1 MQKQLKNPIDSY
13 IKSKIEEEYS
23 SYIKEKPYDSLR
35 LNYKDFKPIYLNRFK
50 LRCFICMM
58 LISITILCL
67 ASYIYEMNPIM
78 ERMTMLN
85 NLVMIS
91 LFNLIVDIV
100 LLIVFIR
107 SYSIINDTYYH
118 TKNDLKEW
126 KTLSSNSFKLNSQK
140 FIYNEFDQLSQ
151 HSFILSL
158 MNIIALINLLSTIN
172 SFLNSF

>member
-1 MQKQLKNPIDSY
+1 MQKQLKNPIEIY
-13 IKSKIEEEYS
+13 LKSKIEDEYS

-78 ERMTMLN
+78 ERMIMIN
-85 NLVMIS
+85 NLVMLS
-91 LFNLIVDIV
+91 LFNFIIDVV
-100 LLIVFIR
+100 LLIAFIR

-140 FIYNEFDQLSQ
+140 LIYNEFDQLSQ

-158 MNIIALINLLSTIN
+158 MNIIAAINLLSTIN

>member
-1 MQKQLKNPIDSY
+1 MQKQLKNPIEIY
-13 IKSKIEEEYS
+13 LKSKIEEEYS

-35 LNYKDFKPIYLNRFK
+35 LNYKDFKPIYLKKFK
-50 LRCFICMM
+50 LRVFISMM

-78 ERMTMLN
+78 ERMIMLN

-91 LFNLIVDIV
+91 LFNLIVDVV

-107 SYSIINDTYYH
+107 SYSIINDNYYH

-140 FIYNEFDQLSQ
+140 LIYNEFDQLSQ

>member
-78 ERMTMLN
+78 ERMIMIN
-85 NLVMIS
+85 NLVMLS
-91 LFNLIVDIV
+91 LFNLIVDVV

-118 TKNDLKEW
+118 IKNDLKEW

-140 FIYNEFDQLSQ
+140 LIYNEFDQLSQ

-158 MNIIALINLLSTIN
+158 MNIIAAINLISTIN

>member
-1 MQKQLKNPIDSY
+1 MQKQLKNPIEIY
-13 IKSKIEEEYS
+13 LKSKIEEEYS

-91 LFNLIVDIV
+91 LFNLIVDVV

-140 FIYNEFDQLSQ
+140 LIYNEFDQLSQ
-151 HSFILSL
+151 HSFILTL
-158 MNIIALINLLSTIN
+158 MNIIAAINLISTIN

>member
-1 MQKQLKNPIDSY
+1 MQKQLKNPIEIY
-13 IKSKIEEEYS
+13 LKSKIEDEYS
-23 SYIKEKPYDSLR
+23 EYLKSSNYESLK

-67 ASYIYEMNPIM
+67 ASYLYEMNPIM

-91 LFNLIVDIV
+91 LFNLIVDV
-100 LLIVFIR
+100 VSLIVFIR

-140 FIYNEFDQLSQ
+140 LIYNEFDQLSQ

-158 MNIIALINLLSTIN
+158 MNIIASINLLSTIN
-172 SFLNSF
+172 GFLNVI

>member
-1 MQKQLKNPIDSY
+1 MQKQLKNPIEIY
-13 IKSKIEEEYS
+13 LKSKIEEEYS

-78 ERMTMLN
+78 ERMIMIN

-118 TKNDLKEW
+118 ITNDLKEW

-140 FIYNEFDQLSQ
+140 LIYNEFDQLSQ

-158 MNIIALINLLSTIN
+158 MNIIALINLISTIN

>member
-1 MQKQLKNPIDSY
+1 MQKQLKNPIEIY
-13 IKSKIEEEYS
+13 LKSKIEEAYS

-91 LFNLIVDIV
+91 LFNLIVDVV

-140 FIYNEFDQLSQ
+140 LIYNEFEQLSQ

-158 MNIIALINLLSTIN
+158 MNIIAAINLISTIN

>member
-1 MQKQLKNPIDSY
+1 MQKQLKNPIEIY
-13 IKSKIEEEYS
+13 LKSKIEEEYS

-78 ERMTMLN
+78 ERMIMIN
-85 NLVMIS
+85 NLVMLS
-91 LFNLIVDIV
+91 LFNLIVDVV

-140 FIYNEFDQLSQ
+140 LIYNEFDQLSQ

-158 MNIIALINLLSTIN
+158 MNIIAAINLISTIN

>member
-1 MQKQLKNPIDSY
+1 MQKQLKNPIEIY
-13 IKSKIEEEYS
+13 LKSKIEDEYS

-78 ERMTMLN
+78 ERMIMIN
-85 NLVMIS
+85 NLVMLS
-91 LFNLIVDIV
+91 LFNLIVDVV

-140 FIYNEFDQLSQ
+140 LIYNEFDQLSQ
-151 HSFILSL
+151 HSFILTL
-158 MNIIALINLLSTIN
+158 MNIIAAINLISTIN

>member
-1 MQKQLKNPIDSY
+1 MQKQLKNPIEIY
-13 IKSKIEEEYS
+13 LKSKIEEEYS

-78 ERMTMLN
+78 ERMIMIN
-85 NLVMIS
+85 NLVMLS
-91 LFNLIVDIV
+91 LFNLIVDVV

-140 FIYNEFDQLSQ
+140 LIYNEFDQLSQ
-151 HSFILSL
+151 NSFILTL
-158 MNIIALINLLSTIN
+158 MNIIAAINLISTIN